1 MPLIDNDDPR
11 LVKTFLTVAVA
22 VAANLLQHYYN
33 SRSYCY
39 YAANLDEI

>member
-11 LVKTFLTVAVA
+11 LVKTFLTVA